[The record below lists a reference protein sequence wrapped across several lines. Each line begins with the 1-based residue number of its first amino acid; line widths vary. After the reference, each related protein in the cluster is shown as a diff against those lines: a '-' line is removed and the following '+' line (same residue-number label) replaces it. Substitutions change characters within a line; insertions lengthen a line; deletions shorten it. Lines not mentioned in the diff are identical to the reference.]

1 MVLTV
6 LERLLI
12 LGLLPGE
19 GGIIEMRLKKVIG
32 EKVGLTSDE
41 IVRYEVKEDG
51 ANVRWN
57 NEVEQTSSIEL
68 NEAEVGMI
76 RDSLV
81 KLDREKKLNDGHI
94 TLYDKFV

>member
-32 EKVGLTSDE
+32 EKIGLTSDE

-57 NEVEQTSSIEL
+57 NGVEQTSSIEL

>member
-32 EKVGLTSDE
+32 EKIGLTSDE

>member
-19 GGIIEMRLKKVIG
+19 GGIVEMRLKKVIG
-32 EKVGLTSDE
+32 EKIGLTSDE

>member
-19 GGIIEMRLKKVIG
+19 GGIVEMRFKKVIG
-32 EKVGLTSDE
+32 EKIGLTSDE